1 MCDARG
7 IGDGVERCA
16 LFGSAQN
23 DIHDGRRLVGERH
36 GARLHLKLGDRAR
49 GGECVDALGGSL
61 VATRQYVNRANRH
74 DTRRATRLA
83 RAFVHV
89 IRRAW
94 ILEH

>member
-1 MCDARG
+1 MRNAG
-7 IGDGVERCA
+7 GVGDGIERRSF
-16 LFGSAQN
+16 FGGAKD
-23 DIHDGRRLVGERH
+23 DIHDGRGFVGERYRA
-36 GARLHLKLGDRAR
+36 GLHLKLGDRAR

-61 VATRQYVNRANRH
+61 VATHQYVNRANRH